1 MTPLHPHEV
10 QRLDLVL
17 TEIGLSHHLDH
28 SERRKNAAA
37 GFNPYAYSDPRH
49 EPMQREIERIER
61 VRAAR
66 VRRRVG

>member
-1 MTPLHPHEV
+1 MHPHETA
-10 QRLDLVL
+10 RLDALL
-17 TEIGLSHHLDH
+17 QQIGLAHHLDH

-37 GFNPYAYSDPRH
+37 GFNPYSYNDPRH

-66 VRRRVG
+66 ARRRVG